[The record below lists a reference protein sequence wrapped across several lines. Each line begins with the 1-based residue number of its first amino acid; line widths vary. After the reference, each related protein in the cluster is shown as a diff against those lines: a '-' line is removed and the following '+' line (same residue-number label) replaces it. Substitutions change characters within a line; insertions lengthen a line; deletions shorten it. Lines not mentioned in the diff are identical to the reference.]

1 MIFSRVTSPLLLLL
15 NLKLKQLYIILFLT
29 YITFYTIFLLNK
41 LSTKTL
47 LIKRN
52 TLKILV
58 QNNK

>member
-52 TLKILV
+52 TLKTLV

>member
-47 LIKRN
+47 LIKQN
-52 TLKILV
+52 TLKTLV
-58 QNNK
+58 QNKK